1 MPRGAKEIRMSTKCI
16 ALSNNDIILVAW
28 TFEHKLSNCVGFDVR
43 RIDASKADRNSRTP
57 QGVSLPAM
65 AGFPSNPNSGRS
77 GQTTAQGP
85 IQKFFWKDLS
95 ARDAQAQG
103 TYVYQII
110 PLQGTFS
117 KDAPPKLAALAGADV
132 LYSNAVSLTADHGP
146 QDDPEAV
153 QCYFNRGIL
162 ATQAVARQLPK
173 SKSDLPDSG
182 TLLKRI
188 ADATDPLRKSLAGDL
203 VTVLPSLLVEA
214 KTHGGDCYGALY
226 ELADKQLEASLVG
239 NKQLHLILSNTYD
252 STTHDDDKENAPAR
266 QALHHSGV
274 DLTDRM
280 LPDGSHIGHNKFILY
295 VDAYGKPAAVLTGS
309 TNWTSTGL
317 CAQTN
322 NSIVLRSST
331 LANAYSTYWD
341 ALKKDTLDAG
351 TDPHALQGKAF
362 RTENASPLEVQIPGA
377 RKATLWFSPNTQQK
391 NKAKGVTP
399 PDMEDVYARIEAATS
414 AVLFL
419 AFDPGQPSIIEAAAT
434 AQQNNSK
441 LFIRGALTNAARAGN
456 FVIDLHNN
464 NSTPTDPAQVIPTE
478 GVNDAFG
485 VWEKELARAGHAVI
499 HDKIVVIDPFDP
511 ERCTVVVG
519 SHNLGNKASS
529 TNDENFLIIEGNV
542 SLACAYAVHVLD
554 VYDHYRWRYLL
565 AQHGTKDSWQGLHE
579 DDSWQDAYFSSTG
592 QPNNAELAFWLGAS
606 VPEAQVQP
614 RTKARHTV
622 GLHA

>member
-1 MPRGAKEIRMSTKCI
+1 MSTKCI

-28 TFEHKLSNCVGFDVR
+28 TFEHKLPDCVGFDVR
-43 RIDASKADRNSRTP
+43 RIDASQANLEIDSP

-65 AGFPSNPNSGRS
+65 AGFPSNPNSGQS

-85 IQKFFWKDLS
+85 IQKFFWKDLY
-95 ARDAQAQG
+95 ARDAHTQG
-103 TYVYQII
+103 SYIYQII

-117 KDAPPKLAALAGADV
+117 KDASPKLSPLTGVGALF
-132 LYSNAVSLTADHGP
+132 SNSVSLTAEHGP
-146 QDDPEAV
+146 QEDPEAIK
-153 QCYFNRGIL
+153 CYFNRGIL
-162 ATQAVARQLPK
+162 ATQAVARQLPR
-173 SKSDLPDSG
+173 SKADLPDSG
-182 TLLKRI
+182 ALLKRI
-188 ADATDPLRKSLAGDL
+188 ADANDPLRKSLAGDL

-214 KTHGGDCYGALY
+214 KAHGGSCYGALY
-226 ELADKQLEASLVG
+226 ELADKQLEASLVS

-266 QALHHSGV
+266 VALHHSGV
-274 DLTDRM
+274 DVIDRM
-280 LPDGSHIGHNKFILY
+280 LPDGSHIGHNKFMLY

-309 TNWTSTGL
+309 TNWTPTGL

-322 NSIVLRSST
+322 NSIVLRSPT
-331 LANAYSTYWD
+331 LANAYSNYWD

-351 TDPHALQGKAF
+351 TDPHALQSKTF
-362 RTENASPLEVQIPGA
+362 RTENASPIAVEIPGA
-377 RKATLWFSPNTQQK
+377 KKATLWFSPNTPQK

-399 PDMEDVYARIEAATS
+399 PDMANVYARIENAKS

-419 AFDPGQPSIIEAAAT
+419 AFDPGQPSIIDAAAS
-434 AQQNNSK
+434 AQEKNST
-441 LFIRGALTNAARAGN
+441 LFIRGALTNADRAGN

-464 NSTPTDPAQVIPTE
+464 NTRPADPAQVIPTE

-511 ERCTVVVG
+511 ENCTVVVG

-529 TNDENFLIIEGNV
+529 TNDENLLIIEGNV
-542 SLACAYAVHVLD
+542 SLASAYAVHVLD

-565 AQHGTKDSWQGLHE
+565 ARHGTKDSWQGLHE
-579 DDSWQDAYFSSTG
+579 DDSWQDTYFSPAGKT
-592 QPNNAELAFWLGAS
+592 NNAELVFWLEAS
-606 VPEAQVQP
+606 TRATEARP
-614 RTKARHTV
+614 AAKPKRTAE
-622 GLHA
+622 LEA

>member
-1 MPRGAKEIRMSTKCI
+1 MSTKCI

-28 TFEHKLSNCVGFDVR
+28 TFERKLSNCVGFDVR
-43 RIDASKADRNSRTP
+43 RIDASQVNRESSSP

-65 AGFPSNPNSGRS
+65 AGFPSNPNSGQS

-85 IQKFFWKDLS
+85 IQKFFWKDLY
-95 ARDAQAQG
+95 AKDAHTEG

-117 KDAPPKLAALAGADV
+117 KDAPPKLADLAGADV
-132 LYSNAVSLTADHGP
+132 LYSNPVSLTADHGP
-146 QDDPEAV
+146 QDDSEAIK
-153 QCYFNRGIL
+153 CYFNRGIL

-182 TLLKRI
+182 ALLKRI
-188 ADATDPLRKSLAGDL
+188 ADVNDPLRKSLAGDL

-214 KTHGGDCYGALY
+214 KTHGGSCYGALY
-226 ELADKQLEASLVG
+226 ELADKELEASLVG
-239 NKQLHLILSNTYD
+239 NKQLHLILSNTFD

-266 QALHHSGV
+266 EALHHSGV
-274 DLTDRM
+274 DVTDRM
-280 LPDGSHIGHNKFILY
+280 LPDGSHIGHNKFMLY
-295 VDAYGKPAAVLTGS
+295 VDAHGKPTAVLTGS

-322 NSIVLRSST
+322 NSIVLRSPT

-341 ALKKDTLDAG
+341 ELKKDTLDAG
-351 TDPHALQGKAF
+351 TDPHALQGEAF
-362 RTENASPLEVQIPGA
+362 RTENASPIAVQIPGA
-377 RKATLWFSPNTQQK
+377 KKATIWFSPNMPQK

-399 PDMEDVYARIEAATS
+399 PDMADVYARIESAKS

-419 AFDPGQPSIIEAAAT
+419 AFDPGQPSIIDAAAS
-434 AQQNNSK
+434 AQEQSPK
-441 LFIRGALTNAARAGN
+441 LFIRGALTNVDRASN

-464 NSTPTDPAQVIPTE
+464 NSNPTDPAQVIPTE
-478 GVNDAFG
+478 GVNDPFG
-485 VWEKELARAGHAVI
+485 VWEKELARVGHAVI

-511 ERCTVVVG
+511 ELCTVVVG

-529 TNDENFLIIEGNV
+529 TNDENLLIIEGNV

-579 DDSWQDAYFSSTG
+579 DDSWQDTYFSAAG
-592 QPNNAELAFWLGAS
+592 QPNNAELAFWLEAS
-606 VPEAQVQP
+606 ARATGGQP
-614 RTKARHTV
+614 AAKPKRAAE
-622 GLHA
+622 LDA

>member
-1 MPRGAKEIRMSTKCI
+1 MSTKCI
-16 ALSNNDIILVAW
+16 ALSNNDVILVAW
-28 TFEHKLSNCVGFDVR
+28 TFDHKLSGCVGFDVR
-43 RIDASKADRNSRTP
+43 RINASDAKLDISTP

-65 AGFPSNPNSGRS
+65 AGFPSDPNSGHT

-85 IQKFFWKDLS
+85 IQKFFWKDLFVK
-95 ARDAQAQG
+95 DAHKQG

-110 PLQGTFS
+110 PLQGAFS
-117 KDAPPKLAALAGADV
+117 KDAPPKLAALAGAPV
-132 LYSNAVSLTADHGP
+132 LYSNPVSLAAEHGP
-146 QDDPEAV
+146 KDDPEAIT
-153 QCYFNRGIL
+153 CYFNRGIL

-182 TLLKRI
+182 ALLKRI
-188 ADATDPLRKSLAGDL
+188 ADASDPLRKSLAGDL
-203 VTVLPSLLVEA
+203 VTVLPSLLAEA
-214 KTHGGDCYGALY
+214 KAQGGSCYGALY

-252 STTHDDDKENAPAR
+252 STSHDDDKENAPAR
-266 QALHHSGV
+266 EALHHSGV
-274 DLTDRM
+274 DVTDRM
-280 LPDGSHIGHNKFILY
+280 LPDGSHIGHNKFMLY
-295 VDAYGKPAAVLTGS
+295 VDAKSTPASVLTGS
-309 TNWTSTGL
+309 TNWTPTGL

-322 NSIVLRSST
+322 NSIVFRSPS
-331 LANAYSTYWD
+331 LASAYSTYWD

-351 TDPHALQGKAF
+351 TDPHALQSKAF
-362 RTENASPLEVQIPGA
+362 RTANASPVTVQVPGA
-377 RKATLWFSPNTQQK
+377 RKTTLWFSPNTLQK

-399 PDMEDVYARIEAATS
+399 PDMADVYARIEAAKS

-419 AFDPGQPSIIEAAAT
+419 AFDPGQPSIIDAAAS
-434 AQQNNSK
+434 AQEKNQK
-441 LFIRGALTNAARAGN
+441 LFIRGALTNADRAGN

-464 NSTPTDPAQVIPTE
+464 NSKPTDPAQVIPAQ

-529 TNDENFLIIEGNV
+529 TNDENLVIIEGNV

-579 DDSWQDAYFSSTG
+579 DDSWQASYFSSTG
-592 QPNNAELAFWLGAS
+592 HASNAELAFWLGAPAGGTGQQS
-606 VPEAQVQP
+606 
-614 RTKARHTV
+614 KAAPARV
-622 GLHA
+622 HALEH